1 MRPTHNTRQRMRR
14 ARKRSRKVHANSTD
28 TWHVVPLND
37 LKEHV
42 DAETCWCRPDVEYV
56 GVGTIVTH
64 HAMDERESYEQGR
77 KLH

>member
-1 MRPTHNTRQRMRR
+1 M
-14 ARKRSRKVHANSTD
+14 SD

-37 LKEHV
+37 LKEHT
-42 DAETCWCRPDVEYV
+42 DTEECWCRPDVDYV

-64 HAMDERESYEQGR
+64 HAADDRESYEQGR